1 MFTDANKPWASKASL
16 DIKAGEAKHL
26 LPAVVPVLEKLF
38 GPSMHVREE
47 ERKMISAAKS
57 LEKLVA
63 LWDEA
68 ETFLTPS
75 QFAKSMALGKEFL
88 LSYKWLNSWSLEKD
102 RNSFAIVIKHHTFIH
117 LLLNSKYM
125 NPRRQWCFRGEDFVG
140 HVSKMAHSIS
150 FGVSSTKISTKL
162 CPKYRIFF
170 HLLMTRGLEK
180 PLWVEED
187 DTF

>member
-1 MFTDANKPWASKASL
+1 MQTSHGLPKHPWTSK
-16 DIKAGEAKHL
+16 
-26 LPAVVPVLEKLF
+26 LEK
-38 GPSMHVREE
+38 PST
-47 ERKMISAAKS
+47 SCQQLCQSWKS
-57 LEKLVA
+57 SLAQACIWGKKKEKWSLQPRA
-63 LWDEA
+63 WKSWWLCGMKQRH
-68 ETFLTPS
+68 FLTPS

-162 CPKYRIFF
+162 CPKSRIFF

>member
-1 MFTDANKPWASKASL
+1 
-16 DIKAGEAKHL
+16 
-26 LPAVVPVLEKLF
+26 
-38 GPSMHVREE
+38 
-47 ERKMISAAKS
+47 MISAAKS

-75 QFAKSMALGKEFL
+75 QFAQSMALGKEFL